1 MKQECLTNIIAFLNS
16 KIKDKQLNLFFYGPL
31 INGLAGHASFE
42 LYVDISS
49 RNTDLRLTEAEM
61 LDAVYGKLVAKSR
74 ILEEEYQMDV
84 RYVDKEI
91 SMRSVAMRSEKK
103 SLDIKFTVNQIQ
115 MVKESLFKQI
125 YCAISRNF

>member
-1 MKQECLTNIIAFLNS
+1 
-16 KIKDKQLNLFFYGPL
+16 
-31 INGLAGHASFE
+31 
-42 LYVDISS
+42 
-49 RNTDLRLTEAEM
+49 M

-74 ILEEEYQMDV
+74 ILQEEYQMDV